1 MVFLGLVPGK
11 RSAGDP
17 VRRASLTLAGNRRAR
32 RALLEAAWTY
42 PYPARISHTLR
53 IRLEGDPWASYA
65 VAAHGAARVET
76 CKAAAVLQ
84 RSIPSTA
91 MGTLVMSSLL
101 LSTAEYRRDVRRE
114 PSKAPPA
121 TRLTRAS
128 PSESGNSAM
137 FTSRMIGLLTALA
150 FVSHCGLMRRGADH
164 R

>member
-76 CKAAAVLQ
+76 CKAAAVLSEID
-84 RSIPSTA
+84 REHGNGHFGHESSPLIRGRIPLRCE
-91 MGTLVMSSLL
+91 G
-101 LSTAEYRRDVRRE
+101 
-114 PSKAPPA
+114 
-121 TRLTRAS
+121 RAI
-128 PSESGNSAM
+128 P
-137 FTSRMIGLLTALA
+137 
-150 FVSHCGLMRRGADH
+150 
-164 R
+164 